1 MAPNTAAAHKIFHS
15 GEGSGA
21 AAAELNNGIERGSEG
36 RRKIHRGKI
45 CYARKV
51 AFSAR
56 PIVSSI
62 CITATRFVA
71 FSFHPMISRSSSP
84 PSSEQHFRI
93 GGDGHWNASLFLFCP
108 ATTTHP
114 ANRGRPPRSPDPTGF
129 GPAVS
134 RAAPGRVSPLFVRSW
149 FFGMVERRYS
159 RRHQDNST
167 RSDRLARSR
176 D

>member
-1 MAPNTAAAHKIFHS
+1 MASN
-15 GEGSGA
+15 GA
-21 AAAELNNGIERGSEG
+21 ARGGGKSIGENSLCWKSRVFRTTN
-36 RRKIHRGKI
+36 RRIHLHHHRHSFT
-45 CYARKV
+45 V
-51 AFSAR
+51 
-56 PIVSSI
+56 P
-62 CITATRFVA
+62 VA

-84 PSSEQHFRI
+84 PSPEQHFRI

-134 RAAPGRVSPLFVRSW
+134 RAAPGRVGPLFGRSW